1 MRHRW
6 GNPET
11 ERDWNL
17 PLCGR
22 TTNQVGGKPLDALG
36 VSYQAEYSA
45 VGKAHYRGKD
55 LTEVRSLSR
64 KLVPDMSGW
73 STTSQPHC
81 REEPIE
87 HKPAKAIVFS
97 TCIDA

>member
-1 MRHRW
+1 LRHKW

-11 ERDWNL
+11 ARGWNL

-22 TTNQVGGKPLDALG
+22 TTNQVGGKPLEALG

-55 LTEVRSLSR
+55 LTEGRSLQR

-87 HKPAKAIVFS
+87 QKPAKTIVFR
-97 TCIDA
+97 TCINA

>member
-1 MRHRW
+1 
-6 GNPET
+6 
-11 ERDWNL
+11 
-17 PLCGR
+17 
-22 TTNQVGGKPLDALG
+22 VGGKPLDALG
-36 VSYQAEYSA
+36 VSSQAAYSA

-87 HKPAKAIVFS
+87 QKPAKAIVFS